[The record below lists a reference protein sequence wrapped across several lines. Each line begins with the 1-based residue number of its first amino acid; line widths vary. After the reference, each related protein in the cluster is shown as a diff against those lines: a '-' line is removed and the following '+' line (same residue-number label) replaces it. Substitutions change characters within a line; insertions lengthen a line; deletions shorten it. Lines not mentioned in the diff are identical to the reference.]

1 MPQSLPL
8 NAKGHIVS
16 LVATWRKF
24 GSDPDFQHTSQ
35 GSTFAGDSFSLQFE
49 GKSISYYAGINNGSV
64 GEVLNASIVID
75 GGPPTFFVPGVQP
88 EAVTTN
94 NLIFN
99 SGDLSEGD
107 HTLVVTAENDH
118 TVWTDYF
125 LVTPNTGTP
134 TSNPLPLTSGPSS
147 PPTASTAAS
156 TSPPKTARST
166 PIGMIVGLVI
176 VVVADFQHQKAGP
189 MVEIIESAPAAQW
202 RRSRAEAWPRPLS
215 SEGHSPTIS
224 ISTGPP
230 LTSTEYSIV
239 SPDSH
244 IPSLAD
250 SVPQRNPTNVATG
263 SNRDITEQ

>member
-1 MPQSLPL
+1 MYNTSSSTVHPYFIDDRDPRIKYT
-8 NAKGHIVS
+8 A
-16 LVATWRKF
+16 AWRKF

-99 SGDLSEGD
+99 SGDLSEGN

-125 LVTPNTGTP
+125 LVTPNTRTP

-176 VVVADFQHQKAGP
+176 SGLILVALGAAHLYRATLDVDGIFYCVSGFSHTVAGGFR
-189 MVEIIESAPAAQW
+189 SAEEPDE
-202 RRSRAEAWPRPLS
+202 R
-215 SEGHSPTIS
+215 
-224 ISTGPP
+224 STG
-230 LTSTEYSIV
+230 
-239 SPDSH
+239 
-244 IPSLAD
+244 A
-250 SVPQRNPTNVATG
+250 
-263 SNRDITEQ
+263 NRDITEQ